1 MTLLDRLKMSKFDD
15 ILQEHE
21 RIYRVYILEELK
33 LAKDSACKFA
43 DNENMSAVAQI
54 LTTTVKHMQYCNPK
68 FLSKEDKEML
78 SACANTVSKKLSFY
92 KAGKTFDV
100 FIEELANEI
109 TKEWWTIREKRIKLM
124 N

>member
-68 FLSKEDKEML
+68 FCPSIMDCNSSSVISSDSKFK
-78 SACANTVSKKLSFY
+78 SVQICTSTSFS
-92 KAGKTFDV
+92 
-100 FIEELANEI
+100 
-109 TKEWWTIREKRIKLM
+109 
-124 N
+124 

>member
-1 MTLLDRLKMSKFDD
+1 MTLLEKLRKGKFED
-15 ILQEHE
+15 ILKEHE

-43 DNENMSAVAQI
+43 DNENMSVVAQI
-54 LTTTVKHMQYCNPK
+54 LTTTVRHMQYCNPK
-68 FLSKEDKEML
+68 FLSKEDKELL
-78 SACANTVSKKLSFY
+78 SACANTVNKKLSFY
-92 KAGKTFDV
+92 KAEKNFDV
-100 FIEELANEI
+100 FIEELANEV